1 MIKYRKFR
9 ILAIKRY
16 DRIVKALF
24 AILIGLSV
32 TSCEEP
38 DEPMPEY
45 GVIVPMYG
53 VKTTLIDE

>member
-24 AILIGLSV
+24 AILIGLSF

-45 GVIVPMYG
+45 GIMPMYG
-53 VKTTLIDE
+53 VKSTVVDE

>member
-1 MIKYRKFR
+1 M
-9 ILAIKRY
+9 Y